1 MRKPI
6 QLSPLRPAP
15 IAELHAWYRPTTA
28 VRLRTRAPSI
38 LLAADPGMSAP
49 TIAQRVREHDQTVR
63 HWLTRDRAE
72 GLEGLPEAPR
82 LGAPKQVPPAYV
94 PQRRHVVRWRLRSL
108 GGPSSLW
115 TLARWADSR
124 AEHTG
129 MRVEAATGRRHQH
142 EAARVFSRPPPTLRR
157 PDPAYQVKKR
167 PVKRPAMA

>member
-72 GLEGLPEAPR
+72 GLEGLPEAPA
-82 LGAPKQVPPAYV
+82 LGRSEASATCLCAPTAPRGPVAPAESGRTLFALDSG
-94 PQRRHVVRWRLRSL
+94 PL
-108 GGPSSLW
+108 G
-115 TLARWADSR
+115 
-124 AEHTG
+124 
-129 MRVEAATGRRHQH
+129 
-142 EAARVFSRPPPTLRR
+142 
-157 PDPAYQVKKR
+157 
-167 PVKRPAMA
+167 